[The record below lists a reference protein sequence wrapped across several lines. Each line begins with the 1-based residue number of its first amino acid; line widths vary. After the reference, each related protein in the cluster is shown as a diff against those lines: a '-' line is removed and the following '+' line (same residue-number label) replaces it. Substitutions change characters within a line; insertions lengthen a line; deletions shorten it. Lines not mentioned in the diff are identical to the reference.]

1 MGNIYISYKNDN
13 RCIPGEMYMTAEECY
28 GLLGE
33 NYNEILERFG
43 NEAMIRKFAIRFI
56 NDPSFGELK
65 DAFQKNDGER
75 AFRAAH
81 TLKGVCLNLGFSG
94 LYQVSSDLTEE
105 LRDYCTDGAEELFKK
120 VEQKYQSVISVLNK
134 LALEN

>member
-1 MGNIYISYKNDN
+1 M
-13 RCIPGEMYMTAEECY
+13 
-28 GLLGE
+28 GE

-65 DAFQKNDGER
+65 DAFQKNDG
-75 AFRAAH
+75 
-81 TLKGVCLNLGFSG
+81 
-94 LYQVSSDLTEE
+94 
-105 LRDYCTDGAEELFKK
+105 AEELFKK
-120 VEQKYQSVISVLNK
+120 VEQKYQSVILVLNK

>member
-1 MGNIYISYKNDN
+1 
-13 RCIPGEMYMTAEECY
+13 MTAEECY

-43 NEAMIRKFAIRFI
+43 NEAMIKKFAISFI
-56 NDPSFGELK
+56 KDPSFADLK
-65 DAFQKNDGER
+65 DALQKNDGER

-94 LYQVSSDLTEE
+94 LYQVSSDLTEK
-105 LRDYCTDGAEELFKK
+105 LRDHCTDGANELFKK
-120 VEQKYQSVISVLNK
+120 VEEKYQSVISVLNAM
-134 LALEN
+134 ALEN